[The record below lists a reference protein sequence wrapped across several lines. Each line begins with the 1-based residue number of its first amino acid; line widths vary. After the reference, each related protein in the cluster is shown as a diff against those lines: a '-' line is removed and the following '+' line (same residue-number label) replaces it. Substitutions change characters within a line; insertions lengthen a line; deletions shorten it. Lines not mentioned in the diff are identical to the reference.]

1 MRQQASNILLLTALE
16 RIRLIETENTKFHIV
31 KGD

>member
-16 RIRLIETENTKFHIV
+16 RIRLIETEKTIFQIV
-31 KGD
+31 KSD